1 MPNGTRP
8 NIILITTDQQRWD
21 ALGCAGNRHIRT
33 PNLDRLAGEGVLF
46 RQATSNCPVCVPA
59 RLSIV
64 SGQMP
69 GRHGVLE
76 NHGSDLTPEHTIP
89 SLLNAAGYHT
99 QAIGKMH
106 FIPAEQRYG
115 FQDMTLSEEMR
126 WVRGPW
132 QHADGRP
139 RLDDYDRYL
148 HERGLWGWE
157 KPAEIGYN
165 EIKPATNPLPLEHH
179 VTTWCGDRT
188 VAYLR
193 RAHEKPFFLWAS
205 FVKPHCPYDAPRGC
219 EDWYGPADVPAARRR
234 EGELDTKH
242 ANLKPYRR
250 SREWHLYSEEA
261 ERMARANY
269 YANVTLIDLQVG
281 RILDTLKEEGLDDNT
296 YVIYTSDNGPW
307 YLGRSPH
314 HKRRIG
320 PDAEAHGGSALPLR
334 GAKTSTWEGGLRV
347 PCVMRAPGKI
357 PAGTVCG
364 EIASTMDMLPTL
376 AALAGAEVPNDRVID
391 GHDIRDLIRGIEGA
405 KSPTKAFYYYQ
416 RTHLQAV
423 RAGKWKLHVPRPA
436 DRKWAVYSKAEDAIA
451 IETPLL
457 YDLEA
462 DIGETTNVANKHP
475 EIVRKLMGL
484 IEQGRKD
491 IGDYNRIGEG
501 ARFFDA
507 APKRPD
513 IQKTGTRV
521 NAPPS
526 KRKKK

>member
-1 MPNGTRP
+1 
-8 NIILITTDQQRWD
+8 LK
-21 ALGCAGNRHIRT
+21 ALGVGAGCCGAGVALRAAKPATRKPNFVIIFADDLGYGDLGCYGAKRIRT
-33 PNLDRLAGEGVLF
+33 PRIDRMAREGMRFTSFYAQTVCGPSRAALMTGCYPLRVATVKNIVEVHPHLHSKEVTIAEVLRDVGYTSAAFGKWDLAGHSQ
-46 RQATSNCPVCVPA
+46 QAYHPDLLPRKQGFDYFFGTPTSNDA
-59 RLSIV
+59 IV
-64 SGQMP
+64 
-69 GRHGVLE
+69 
-76 NHGSDLTPEHTIP
+76 NIIK
-89 SLLNAAGYHT
+89 N
-99 QAIGKMH
+99 
-106 FIPAEQRYG
+106 
-115 FQDMTLSEEMR
+115 EEMIEKKAPMAT
-126 WVRGPW
+126 VTK
-132 QHADGRP
+132 
-139 RLDDYDRYL
+139 RYT
-148 HERGLWGWE
+148 EEAVGF
-157 KPAEIGYN
+157 
-165 EIKPATNPLPLEHH
+165 IKRNK
-179 VTTWCGDRT
+179 G
-188 VAYLR
+188 
-193 RAHEKPFFLWAS
+193 KPFFVYLAHTMPHVLLDAS
-205 FVKPHCPYDAPRGC
+205 LGFKGKSKGGIYGDVI
-219 EDWYGPADVPAARRR
+219 EEIDW
-234 EGELDTKH
+234 
-242 ANLKPYRR
+242 
-250 SREWHLYSEEA
+250 S
-261 ERMARANY
+261 
-269 YANVTLIDLQVG
+269 VG